1 MSNILE
7 PLQELIANPIV
18 VKILVAI
25 IGLIAI
31 AFFFRLLQRSLPRY
45 IKDADTRYRARKT
58 IGLAGYI
65 LMIIFVASVFGDSL
79 GQLAV
84 IFGAIGAGIAFA
96 LQEVI
101 TSIAGWVAISLG
113 QYYQPGDRILLG
125 GVRGDVIDITVLR
138 TTVMECGDWVEGDLY
153 NGRIVRIANSFVF
166 KEPVF
171 NYSADFPFLW
181 DELVIPLN
189 YNSDRKLARELLN
202 QAVCEVMGDYIE
214 YALNEWKT
222 MVRKYLIEDARVEPI
237 ISIAAKDSWMEYTV
251 RYVVDYKERRGRK
264 DMLFDLIL
272 DKIDATNGKVQLPT
286 ATLEL
291 VRTSQLKVRLDP
303 AERSL

>member
-1 MSNILE
+1 MSQILE
-7 PLQELIANPIV
+7 PLRELLANPIV
-18 VKILVAI
+18 IKILVAI
-25 IGLIAI
+25 LGLITI
-31 AFFFRLLQRSLPRY
+31 AFFFKFLQRSLPRY
-45 IKDADTRYRARKT
+45 IKDADTRYRARKM
-58 IGLAGYI
+58 IGLFGYV

-125 GVRGDVIDITVLR
+125 GIRGDVIDITILR
-138 TTVMECGDWVEGDLY
+138 TTLMECGDWVEGDLY

-181 DELVIPLN
+181 DELVIPLS
-189 YNSDRKLARELLN
+189 YNSDRKLARQLLN
-202 QAVCEVMGDYIE
+202 QAVNEVMGDYIE

-222 MVRKYLIEDARVEPI
+222 MVRKYLIEDALVEPI
-237 ISIAAKDSWMEYTV
+237 ISIVAKDSWMEYTI
-251 RYVVDYKERRGRK
+251 RYVVDYKQRRGCK
-264 DMLFDLIL
+264 DMLFELIL
-272 DKIDATNGKVQLPT
+272 DKIDASVGGVQLPT

-291 VRTSQLKVRLDP
+291 VRTSQLNVHLNQK
-303 AERSL
+303 